1 MSAGSLLLSPSARA
15 VALQILYALDG
26 GAEYTLDQ
34 ALPLLR
40 QVLLSEGDGE
50 RDGVE
55 PLASLDDFDDAVPL
69 VRQIVEARPALDE
82 TLRKHSKSWRL
93 ERMAQVD
100 RNLLRMMLFVGKESG
115 KSQEALAQAGELARQ
130 FGTTES
136 LAFVSGL
143 LERCF
148 AR

>member
-1 MSAGSLLLSPSARA
+1 MATDALLLSATARA

-34 ALPLLR
+34 ALPLQR
-40 QVLLSEGDGE
+40 QVLLTEGDG
-50 RDGVE
+50 DE

-82 TLRKHSKSWRL
+82 TLRKHSKSWRQ

-115 KSQEALAQAGELARQ
+115 KSQEALEQASEQAKQ
-130 FGTTES
+130 FGTSES
-136 LAFVSGL
+136 IAFVTGL

>member
-1 MSAGSLLLSPSARA
+1 MAASLQNLSPSARA
-15 VALQILYALDG
+15 IALQMLYALDAG
-26 GAEYTLDQ
+26 TEYSVDN

-40 QVLLSEGDGE
+40 SVLLTDAEE
-50 RDGVE
+50 H
-55 PLASLDDFDDAVPL
+55 AISLDDFDDAVPL
-69 VRQIVEARPALDE
+69 VRAVVEARPGLDE
-82 TLRKHSKSWRL
+82 TIRKHSKSWRL

-100 RNLLRMMLFVGKESG
+100 RNLLRMMLFVGRESG
-115 KSQEALAQAGELARQ
+115 KSHEALAQASELAKQ

-136 LAFVSGL
+136 VAFVSGL